1 MLKTYLVKDLSTNI
15 MTDALGETLGWTAVG
30 GETQTQGGA
39 GRCSWETT
47 AVETSALQSEGERS
61 GQNEKKLT
69 EDHTSQVHCTRC
81 QGA

>member
-1 MLKTYLVKDLSTNI
+1 

-39 GRCSWETT
+39 GRCPWETT
-47 AVETSALQSEGERS
+47 VVEMNALQSEGERS
-61 GQNEKKLT
+61 GQNEKVT
-69 EDHTSQVHCTRC
+69 EDCTSQVHCTRC